1 MADPVSDVQSSKTI
15 ELNHLSN
22 QMQGQA
28 QSQEDDS
35 SERNGSQTKNY
46 FIKKLRRCICS
57 DRFDILLKVC
67 LFISLPLS
75 SFTNFVFSC
84 LLHNAVSRTLQW

>member
-1 MADPVSDVQSSKTI
+1 MQITPFDSVLQYDFLI
-15 ELNHLSN
+15 EVIL

-35 SERNGSQTKNY
+35 SERKDNQTKNS
-46 FIKKLRRCICS
+46 FIKLRKCICS

-67 LFISLPLS
+67 TPFLCFKLIYGFCTFLFI
-75 SFTNFVFSC
+75 T
-84 LLHNAVSRTLQW
+84 Q

>member
-1 MADPVSDVQSSKTI
+1 MADSVSDVQSMKTV
-15 ELNHLSN
+15 EPNHLSN

-35 SERNGSQTKNY
+35 SERKDNQTKNS
-46 FIKKLRRCICS
+46 FIKLRKCICS

-67 LFISLPLS
+67 TPFLCF
-75 SFTNFVFSC
+75 
-84 LLHNAVSRTLQW
+84 